1 MVSYILNQDWD
12 SYKDYFVFTISIN
25 VVVKYQDNEDL
36 LKIND

>member
-12 SYKDYFVFTISIN
+12 SYKDYFVFAISIN
-25 VVVKYQDNEDL
+25 IVVKYQDNEDL